1 MNTVKKV
8 FNLLL
13 GVAVLAALL
22 LENVHAAFKE
32 EYNDSNIISVG
43 WNHTA
48 VVDSNHVLWAWG
60 DNTAGQLGN
69 GGGGNKWSEIYGT
82 YYQTV
87 PIPVMKDVCAV
98 SCGEC
103 YTAVIKTDGSLWTWG
118 SNQYKAF
125 AIFDGEQF
133 AGCLGNGTVKDSLVP
148 QKILDNVV
156 SISCGEGHMAAITAD
171 KKLWI
176 WGNIYWDNG
185 TRILSSTTP
194 VLAMEDVA
202 AVSCGMRFTGAV
214 KTDGTLWMWGNN
226 HFGQLG
232 NNKVAN
238 SADVNGL
245 LLQSIPY
252 KVMDN
257 VVSVSCGGTHAA
269 AIKKDGSLWVWG
281 ANEDGCLGNGST
293 VDSYVPVKV
302 MDNVKAVDCGYHCTA
317 AIKDDNTLWIWGG
330 PIGARLGIGQNTAPS
345 REGVYSSPIKIMA
358 DVISVD
364 CSCWHSIALKS
375 DGSIWIWGEHYSG
388 VIGTGE
394 ADSADAYGH
403 AKAQAEPIQIKSIM
417 ASPYKSNAINQPP
430 LWAAES
436 INKAKS
442 LEILP
447 SNLQESYNRPMTR
460 AEFCSLATMVY
471 EKICGKIA
479 ERETFDDTRD
489 LNVEKMAA
497 ISVVTGYGNG
507 QFGPHDTLTREQAA
521 KLLANLAAAIGK
533 PLDYSQP
540 LFSDNSDIADWA
552 YDSVGKMQSS
562 GIMGG
567 VGDGRFSPNGGYTRA
582 QGIVSIVRMI
592 DLFTYKH

>member
-1 MNTVKKV
+1 MNTVKKI
-8 FNLLL
+8 LSTLL
-13 GVAVLAALL
+13 GVIVLAELL
-22 LENVHAAFKE
+22 LENVHAAFEE
-32 EYNDSNIISVG
+32 EYNDSNVISVG

-48 VVDSNHVLWAWG
+48 VVDSNYVLWTWG
-60 DNTAGQLGN
+60 DNETGQLGN
-69 GGGGNKWSEIYGT
+69 GGGGNEWSEIYGM

-87 PIPVMKDVCAV
+87 PIPVMNDVCAV

-232 NNKVAN
+232 NNKAAN
-238 SADVNGL
+238 SVDVNGL
-245 LLQSIPY
+245 LLQSTP
-252 KVMDN
+252 
-257 VVSVSCGGTHAA
+257 C
-269 AIKKDGSLWVWG
+269 
-281 ANEDGCLGNGST
+281 
-293 VDSYVPVKV
+293 KV

-317 AIKDDNTLWIWGG
+317 AIKNDNTLWVWGG
-330 PIGARLGIGQNTAPS
+330 TIGARLGIGQNAVPS
-345 REGVYSSPIKIMA
+345 REGVYSSPIKIID

-364 CSCWHSIALKS
+364 RSCWHSIALKS
-375 DGSIWIWGEHYSG
+375 DGSIWIWGEHRAG

-394 ADSADAYGH
+394 ADSIDAHGH
-403 AKAQAEPIQIKSIM
+403 AKAQAEPIQIKNIM
-417 ASPYKSNAINQPP
+417 ASPYTPNAIDQPP
-430 LWAAES
+430 LWAVES
-436 INKAKS
+436 INRAKS

-447 SNLQESYNRPMTR
+447 SNLQERYNRPMTR

-471 EKICGKIA
+471 EKICGKIV
-479 ERETFDDTRD
+479 ERETFNDTRD
-489 LNVEKMAA
+489 LNIEKMAA

-507 QFGPHDTLTREQAA
+507 QFGPNDILTREQAA
-521 KLLANLAAAIGK
+521 KLLANLAMAIGT
-533 PLDYSQP
+533 PLTTLSRFFQI
-540 LFSDNSDIADWA
+540 IAILRT
-552 YDSVGKMQSS
+552 GH
-562 GIMGG
+562 
-567 VGDGRFSPNGGYTRA
+567 
-582 QGIVSIVRMI
+582 MI
-592 DLFTYKH
+592 L